1 MAAVHCFFDPGSQAG
16 EMLMGIFPCNID
28 SPCAGRIVGADNC
41 YLERHLGVKHI
52 IDRRDVIVEIVLSGL
67 GIIGSQPDKTD
78 PLRKGNIGQL
88 TYRNDSQGF
97 LWRVLPGLVN
107 YEIHG

>member
-41 YLERHLGVKHI
+41 YLERHLGVKYV
-52 IDRRDVIVEIVLSGL
+52 ID
-67 GIIGSQPDKTD
+67 
-78 PLRKGNIGQL
+78 
-88 TYRNDSQGF
+88 
-97 LWRVLPGLVN
+97 
-107 YEIHG
+107 